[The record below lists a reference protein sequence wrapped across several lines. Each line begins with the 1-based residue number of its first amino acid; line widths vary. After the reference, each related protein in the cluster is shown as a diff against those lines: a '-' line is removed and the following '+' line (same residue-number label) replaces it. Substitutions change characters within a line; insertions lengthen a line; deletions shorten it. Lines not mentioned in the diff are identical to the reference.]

1 MMIESKE
8 DLLKT
13 REEAKREMASYDCR
27 ILVCSGTGCI
37 ATGSQKIYE
46 KFLEILAKD
55 HPGDSVTFESHG
67 EKDTSE

>member
-27 ILVCSGTGCI
+27 ILVCSGTGCKMCI
-37 ATGSQKIYE
+37 RDRTKSTSLRTSVREASS
-46 KFLEILAKD
+46 FLEA
-55 HPGDSVTFESHG
+55 HG
-67 EKDTSE
+67 PMKTT